1 MKNISCAIACLV
13 QAMSIMKRVLE
24 RYENYEKFEWATG
37 GQLLSKVQ
45 LWSMIRRYLEKEG
58 FYGDV
63 VVNISN
69 DLIARAAMT
78 INGGRPTLSIRETA
92 AKKLWV
98 EGLLRHEIGISV
110 LPFCL

>member
-1 MKNISCAIACLV
+1 
-13 QAMSIMKRVLE
+13 MKRVLD
-24 RYENYEKFEWATG
+24 RYGNYEKFELATA
-37 GQLLSKVQ
+37 GQLLSKTQ
-45 LWSMIRRYLEKEG
+45 LWNTVKKYLEKEG

-78 INGGRPTLSIRETA
+78 VTRGRPTLSIRESA

-98 EGLLRHEIGISV
+98 EGLLRHEIGACK
-110 LPFCL
+110 F

>member
-1 MKNISCAIACLV
+1 MK
-13 QAMSIMKRVLE
+13 KVLE
-24 RYENYEKFEWATG
+24 RYGNYEKFELATG
-37 GQLLSKVQ
+37 GQLLTKTQ
-45 LWSMIRRYLEKEG
+45 LWNTVKKYLEKEG

-78 INGGRPTLSIRETA
+78 VTGGRPTLSIRESA

-98 EGLLRHEIGISV
+98 EGLLRHEIGSFNFIFSAV
-110 LPFCL
+110 V